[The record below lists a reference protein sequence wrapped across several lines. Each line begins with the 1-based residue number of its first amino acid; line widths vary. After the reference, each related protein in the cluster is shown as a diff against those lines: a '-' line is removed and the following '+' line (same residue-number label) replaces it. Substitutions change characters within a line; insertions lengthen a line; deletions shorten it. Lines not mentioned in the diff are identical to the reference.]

1 MTKTHT
7 CLQGCFLASRALAH
21 MTEMIPRRRSATT
34 EQCVLHSV
42 RAWQMCV
49 IQPLSYLC
57 SVNLLS
63 QAVHASSYSHGLM
76 KSTESFCSLQRELC
90 DTVKATALRTEVLVS
105 IMQIVFNNVF
115 LFLLYSLQL
124 LSAVKWKSA
133 LTWLVWFNSEDPII
147 SLE

>member
-1 MTKTHT
+1 
-7 CLQGCFLASRALAH
+7 
-21 MTEMIPRRRSATT
+21 
-34 EQCVLHSV
+34 
-42 RAWQMCV
+42 MCV

-76 KSTESFCSLQRELC
+76 KSTESFCSLHRELR

-124 LSAVKWKSA
+124 LSAVK
-133 LTWLVWFNSEDPII
+133 
-147 SLE
+147 